1 MQCKICAGDIHPREF
16 DICEMCD
23 DSIRADIMNEGWWT
37 ETELQLPPVGRDV
50 LTATH
55 GKALVIGHLMKNGEW
70 SHTCLVTHWQRL
82 PKFPKDD
89 VAEEPVKDLEEMVD
103 KRRVGRPPGRKERIT
118 LNMSQEHI
126 GYLKSRDVSYSKT
139 IARLIDKELN
149 A

>member
-1 MQCKICAGDIHPREF
+1 
-16 DICEMCD
+16 
-23 DSIRADIMNEGWWT
+23 
-37 ETELQLPPVGRDV
+37 
-50 LTATH
+50 
-55 GKALVIGHLMKNGEW
+55 
-70 SHTCLVTHWQRL
+70 
-82 PKFPKDD
+82 
-89 VAEEPVKDLEEMVD
+89 VKDLEEMVD

>member
-1 MQCKICAGDIHPREF
+1 MTTSKNVSWGGEMKKVDLAGVDFSSFGE
-16 DICEMCD
+16 
-23 DSIRADIMNEGWWT
+23 SGY
-37 ETELQLPPVGRDV
+37 
-50 LTATH
+50 
-55 GKALVIGHLMKNGEW
+55 KNVDW
-70 SHTCLVTHWQRL
+70 